1 MRVTLRI
8 LANAGAF
15 GGLGGMVGRP
25 LLRVAVAAIAAALLA
40 SCSMTQPPST
50 ARSKE
55 YFSEARYGS
64 ASPRVADAN
73 DPVRKGGG
81 VYTVG
86 RPYRVAGRTY
96 IPRDNPRYSATGL
109 ASWYGSAFHGRLTAN
124 GEVYDLHA
132 MTAAHPTM
140 PLPSYA
146 RVTNLANGRSV
157 IVRVNDRG
165 PFAEDRI
172 IDVSSAAADVLAF
185 KDQGT
190 AQVKVDYVGPAQ
202 MDGLDNKMLV
212 ASYRENG
219 RKPAP
224 FGMAPQQP
232 VVASYAVAASLPQP
246 MPPRPRQVQP
256 DFSQAGPLVLTPAN
270 APSPAYGSTAA
281 YAGDPLAPLI
291 LRSNAF
297 RSYAAEPVQTPAQKA
312 AAGLSAA
319 GSNPA
324 FTQGAAHKP
333 AGVPAVAGATA
344 GILQSGS
351 FSR

>member
-1 MRVTLRI
+1 
-8 LANAGAF
+8 
-15 GGLGGMVGRP
+15 MVGRAF
-25 LLRVAVAAIAAALLA
+25 LRVAVAATAAALLA
-40 SCSMTQPPST
+40 ACSMTQPPSV

-64 ASPRVADAN
+64 ASPRVAVAGEA
-73 DPVRKGGG
+73 VRKGGG

-146 RVTNLANGRSV
+146 RVTNLENGRSV

-202 MDGLDNKMLV
+202 MDGLDNNMLV

-219 RKPAP
+219 RKPAS
-224 FGMAPQQP
+224 FGAAPSPQP
-232 VVASYAVAASLPQP
+232 VAASYAVAANV
-246 MPPRPRQVQP
+246 PPPPPVRPRQVQP
-256 DFSQAGPLVLTPAN
+256 DFSQAGPLVLTPAYN
-270 APSPAYGSTAA
+270 PATGYGSSAA
-281 YAGDPLAPLI
+281 YAADPLAPLI

-297 RSYAAEPVQTPAQKA
+297 RSYAAEPVPTPAQRA
-312 AAGLSAA
+312 AATLSAA
-319 GSNPA
+319 GSNAA
-324 FTQGAAHKP
+324 FTQAPTRKP
-333 AGVPAVAGATA
+333 AGTPAVAGATA